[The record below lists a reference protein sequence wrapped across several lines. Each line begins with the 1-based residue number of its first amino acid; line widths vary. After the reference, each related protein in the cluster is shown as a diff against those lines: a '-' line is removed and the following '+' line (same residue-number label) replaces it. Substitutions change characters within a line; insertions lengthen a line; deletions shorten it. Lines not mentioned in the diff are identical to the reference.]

1 MNPNGEARLRMI
13 TLAVS
18 LAAALLV
25 IALLARV
32 LPETAAAVLLDINRS
47 TWPFTVQ
54 NILWLAFFAGLG
66 EIFIRWRAGLIE
78 ENQFDR
84 EYLPMDDETVLRPGD
99 DMTPIYQKVRSSR
112 YRQVC
117 FVPRLIER
125 LVLNFNLSRSVDQ
138 TNALL
143 NSSLELFLHELDL
156 RYNIIRY
163 ITWLIPSLGFIGT
176 VVGIMLALN
185 YAGDRANVESPELLY
200 EVTQRLGVAFS
211 TTLLALVMAAILVF
225 MQSLVQGREEK
236 TLNRAG
242 QYCLDNLINR
252 LYAR

>member
-1 MNPNGEARLRMI
+1 MRWL

-18 LAAALLV
+18 MLAAVLV
-25 IALLARV
+25 IALLARI
-32 LPETAAAVLLDINRS
+32 LPPEAASILLDVKRS
-47 TWPFTVQ
+47 TWPLTVQ
-54 NILWLAFFAGLG
+54 NLLWIAFFVGLG
-66 EIFIRWRAGLIE
+66 ELSIRWRAGRLE
-78 ENQFDR
+78 ESQFDR
-84 EYLPMDDETVLRPGD
+84 DYLPTGDDDILRPGE
-99 DMTPIYQKVRSSR
+99 DMTPIYHKVRASK
-112 YRQVC
+112 YRTTC

-125 LVLNFNLSRSVDQ
+125 LVLNFNLSQSVDQ

-156 RYNIIRY
+156 RYNIVRY

-225 MQSLVQGREEK
+225 IQSVVQRREES

-252 LYAR
+252 LYTR

>member
-1 MNPNGEARLRMI
+1 MTRLLTFTVSI
-13 TLAVS
+13 TAAV
-18 LAAALLV
+18 LV
-25 IALLARV
+25 IALLART
-32 LPETAAAVLLDINRS
+32 LPPGAASVLLDVNRGS
-47 TWPFTVQ
+47 WPFTVQ
-54 NILWLAFFAGLG
+54 NVLWIAFFIGLG
-66 EIFIRWRAGLIE
+66 ELSIRWRAGRIE
-78 ENQFDR
+78 ESQFDR
-84 EYLPMDDETVLRPGD
+84 GYLPTDDHTVLRPGE

-112 YRQVC
+112 YRRVC

-125 LVLNFNLSRSVDQ
+125 CVLNFNLSQSVDQ

-185 YAGDRANVESPELLY
+185 YAGDRANVESPEMLY

-225 MQSLVQGREEK
+225 LQNLVQGREEN

-242 QYCLDNLINR
+242 QYCLDHLINR
-252 LYAR
+252 LYSR